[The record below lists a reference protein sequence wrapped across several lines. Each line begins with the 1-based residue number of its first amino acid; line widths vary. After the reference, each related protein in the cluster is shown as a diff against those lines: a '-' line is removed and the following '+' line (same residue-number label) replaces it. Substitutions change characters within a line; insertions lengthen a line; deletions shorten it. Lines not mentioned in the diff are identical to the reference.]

1 MKGSRPVN
9 WVGLYDPGFKNHDYE
24 MVIKA
29 LGDDASSMASYANL
43 LNDVRFIS
51 RSFSQ
56 LRYSHTKWEG
66 NKIAHS
72 LARYVNI
79 SN

>member
-1 MKGSRPVN
+1 MIMR
-9 WVGLYDPGFKNHDYE
+9 
-24 MVIKA
+24 
-29 LGDDASSMASYANL
+29 LGDDASSTASYANL

-66 NKIAHS
+66 NKIAHR
-72 LARYVNI
+72 LARYNVNI

>member
-1 MKGSRPVN
+1 MKGSRPIN
-9 WVGLYDPGFKNHDYE
+9 WVGLYDPRFKNHDYE

-51 RSFSQ
+51 RSFS
-56 LRYSHTKWEG
+56 
-66 NKIAHS
+66 
-72 LARYVNI
+72 
-79 SN
+79 